1 MHVYKAI
8 YSPAIVKTSVIS
20 WILRHTHRIALILK
34 PTYIHIKKLL
44 SLLEKGIKA
53 LDITEIAFLHKYMR
67 ETVFI
72 LHIALNL
79 NPNNKRNHY
88 ENYERISK
96 GFDKYK

>member
-1 MHVYKAI
+1 MDFTPYA
-8 YSPAIVKTSVIS
+8 P
-20 WILRHTHRIALILK
+20 HRIDIE
-34 PTYIHIKKLL
+34 TNIHTQKKLL
-44 SLLEKGIKA
+44 SLLEEGIKA
-53 LDITEIAFLHKYMR
+53 LDIAKIAFLHKYMR